1 VFGWQF
7 DDLGFATVIRQPGY
21 GDHLAAT
28 SDPDIY
34 KRQSGAEVPPG
45 FADAIG
51 WLALLPDGEQPH
63 WHVTFTVADRDES
76 ATTAEHLGAFVLSS
90 NDSVWT
96 RDARIR
102 DPQRAV
108 FTVSQY
114 TPPAG

>member
-1 VFGWQF
+1 
-7 DDLGFATVIRQPGY
+7 
-21 GDHLAAT
+21 
-28 SDPDIY
+28 
-34 KRQSGAEVPPG
+34 
-45 FADAIG
+45 
-51 WLALLPDGEQPH
+51 
-63 WHVTFTVADRDES
+63 VTFTVADRDES

-114 TPPAG
+114 TPPSG

>member
-1 VFGWQF
+1 
-7 DDLGFATVIRQPGY
+7 
-21 GDHLAAT
+21 
-28 SDPDIY
+28 
-34 KRQSGAEVPPG
+34 
-45 FADAIG
+45 
-51 WLALLPDGEQPH
+51 
-63 WHVTFTVADRDES
+63 
-76 ATTAEHLGAFVLSS
+76 VLSS